1 MARCDDELLIRK
13 DDKPTD
19 SMSNL
24 CPLDY
29 RYGRKDMKAIFYE
42 ESRLQY
48 QMDVEAALARAHAK
62 LGTITEEQA
71 KEIGRVANLDIVKI
85 DRVKE
90 IESETRHD
98 VMAMVKAMTEQC
110 KGDAG
115 KFVHYGATSND
126 IVDTA
131 TALQIKAAI
140 EIIQKDVD
148 SFIVTLA
155 KLAKRER
162 DTIEIGRTHAQFA
175 IPITFGFKIAG
186 YVAEMLRHRERLQ
199 QVKPRACA
207 GKMAGAVG
215 TGAALGKNFFK
226 IQETVMEDLG
236 LSYEPAATQV
246 VGRDRYSEL
255 VCLIANIAT
264 SLERYG
270 TEVRNLQRSEIA
282 EAAEPFDR
290 AKQVGSSTMAQK
302 RNPMMSENVCGLARV
317 VRSMVTPMFE
327 SQVLW
332 HERDLTNSS
341 TERFVLPHTF
351 VLLDEM
357 FKKMEIVFGGLEV
370 YRDRMIEN
378 IESSR
383 GLVMAESLMM
393 RMTEKGI
400 GRQDAHEIVRSSSM
414 IAEDEKRHLRDV
426 LLEREDLKGLMSKED
441 ILAAMDPNNYT
452 GGSKEIVDKMVAEV
466 EKQLNI
472 KV

>member
-1 MARCDDELLIRK
+1 
-13 DDKPTD
+13 
-19 SMSNL
+19 MSNL

-42 ESRLQY
+42 ESRLQF
-48 QMDVEAALARAHAK
+48 QMDVEAALARAHAS

-71 KEIGRVANLDIVKI
+71 KEISRVANLDIVKI

-90 IESETRHD
+90 IERETRHD
-98 VMAMVKAMTEQC
+98 LMAMVKAMTEQC
-110 KGDAG
+110 QGDAG

-140 EIIQKDVD
+140 EIIQDDVD
-148 SFIVTLA
+148 RFIVTLA

-162 DTIEIGRTHAQFA
+162 DTLEIGRTHAQFA

-199 QVKPRACA
+199 QAKPRACA

-226 IQETVMEDLG
+226 VQETVMDDLG

-246 VGRDRYSEL
+246 VGRDRYTEI
-255 VCLIANIAT
+255 VCIVANIAT

-282 EAAEPFDR
+282 EAAEPFDVK
-290 AKQVGSSTMAQK
+290 KQVGSSTMAQK
-302 RNPMMSENVCGLARV
+302 RNPMMSENVCGLARI
-317 VRSMVTPMFE
+317 VRSTVTPMFE

-332 HERDLTNSS
+332 HERDLSNSS
-341 TERFVLPHTF
+341 AERFILPHAF

-357 FKKMEIVFGGLEV
+357 FHKMGEVFEGLTV
-370 YRDRMIEN
+370 NKARMLKN
-378 IESSR
+378 IESSN
-383 GLVMAESLMM
+383 GLVMAESVMM
-393 RMTEKGI
+393 KMTEYGV
-400 GRQDAHEIVRSSSM
+400 GRQDAHEIIRSSSM
-414 IAEDEKRHLRDV
+414 IAEDEDRQLLDV
-426 LLEREDLKGLMSKED
+426 LLERKDLTSIMPEDA
-441 ILAAMDPNNYT
+441 IRAAMDPANYT
-452 GGSKEIVDKMVAEV
+452 GGAKEIVDRMVAEV
-466 EKQLNI
+466 ESTLNV

>member
-1 MARCDDELLIRK
+1 
-13 DDKPTD
+13 
-19 SMSNL
+19 MSNL

-42 ESRLQY
+42 ESRLQF
-48 QMDVEAALARAHAK
+48 QMDVEAALARAHAS

-71 KEIGRVANLDIVKI
+71 KEISRVANLDIVKI

-90 IESETRHD
+90 IEKDTRHD
-98 VMAMVKAMTEQC
+98 LMAMVKAMTEQC

-140 EIIQKDVD
+140 EIIQDDVD
-148 SFIVTLA
+148 RFIVTLA

-162 DTIEIGRTHAQFA
+162 DTLEIGRTHAQFA

-199 QVKPRACA
+199 QAKPRACA

-226 IQETVMEDLG
+226 VQEAVMEDLG

-246 VGRDRYSEL
+246 VGRDRYTEI

-282 EAAEPFDR
+282 EAAEPFDV

-302 RNPMMSENVCGLARV
+302 RNPMMSENVCGLARI
-317 VRSMVTPMFE
+317 VRSMVTPTFE

-332 HERDLTNSS
+332 HERDLSNSS
-341 TERFVLPHTF
+341 AERFILPHIF

-357 FKKMEIVFGGLEV
+357 FHKMGEVFDGLTVNKE
-370 YRDRMIEN
+370 RMLKN

-383 GLVMAESLMM
+383 GLVMAESVMM
-393 RMTEKGI
+393 KMTEHGI
-400 GRQDAHEIVRSSSM
+400 GRQDAHEIVRSPSM
-414 IAEDEKRHLRDV
+414 IAEDEDRQLLDV
-426 LLEREDLKGLMSKED
+426 LLERKDLVALMPEAD
-441 ILAAMDPNNYT
+441 IRAAMDPANYT
-452 GGSKEIVDKMVAEV
+452 GGAKEIVDRMVAEV
-466 EKQLNI
+466 EREL
-472 KV
+472 KVKV

>member
-1 MARCDDELLIRK
+1 
-13 DDKPTD
+13 
-19 SMSNL
+19 MSNL

-48 QMDVEAALARAHAK
+48 QMDVEAALARAHAS

-71 KEIGRVANLDIVKI
+71 KEITRVANLDIVKI

-90 IESETRHD
+90 IESETKHD
-98 VMAMVKAMTEQC
+98 LMAMVKAMTEQC

-175 IPITFGFKIAG
+175 IPITFGFKISG
-186 YVAEMLRHRERLQ
+186 YVAEMLRHRERLI

-215 TGAALGKNFFK
+215 TGAALGKNFFR

-246 VGRDRYSEL
+246 VGRDRYTEL

-270 TEVRNLQRSEIA
+270 TEVRNLQRSEIG

-302 RNPMMSENVCGLARV
+302 RNPMMSENVCGLARI

-357 FKKMEIVFGGLEV
+357 FKKMEIVFSGLEV
-370 YRDRMIEN
+370 YPERMMAN

-414 IAEDEKRHLRDV
+414 IAEDENRHLRDV
-426 LLEREDLKGLMSKED
+426 LLEREDLKGLMSKEE
-441 ILAAMDPNNYT
+441 ILAAMDPKNYT
-452 GGSKEIVDKMVAEV
+452 GGSREIVDKMVAEV
-466 EKQLNI
+466 EKTLNV